1 MFDTFASFP
10 DTARLWL
17 MAFPRPLD
25 EGERAKLAEG
35 FEAFRPHWKT
45 HSTPIESGWMLLED
59 QIFAVVE
66 NTMGTSPS
74 GCSIDAMLRQS
85 IKLASILELPL
96 LDAQSIVVRAS
107 GKFRVVVKTELEAL
121 LQDGTLDATT
131 PVVDLG
137 LLELGQLRSGQLE
150 RPLAKTWIARKHRAL
165 LESRVG

>member
-1 MFDTFASFP
+1 MSDAFSTFP

-17 MAFPRPLD
+17 MAFPRSLS
-25 EGERAKLAEG
+25 EVEKSKLAEG
-35 FEAFRPHWKT
+35 FDSFRPHWKT
-45 HSTPIESGWMLLED
+45 HSTPIESAWMLLED

-85 IKLASILELPL
+85 IKLASILELPF

-107 GKFRVVVKTELEAL
+107 GKLKVVAKTELEPL
-121 LQDGTLDATT
+121 LQDGTLDAAT
-131 PVVDLG
+131 PVIDLG

-150 RPLAKTWIARKHRAL
+150 RPLAKTWIARKHRAS

>member
-1 MFDTFASFP
+1 MSDAFSTFP

-25 EGERAKLAEG
+25 EGEKSKLAEG

-85 IKLASILELPL
+85 IKLASILDLPF
-96 LDAQSIVVRAS
+96 LDAQSIVVRTS
-107 GKFRVVVKTELEAL
+107 GKLRVVAKADLEPL
-121 LQDGTLDATT
+121 LQDGTLDAAT
-131 PVVDLG
+131 PVLDLG

-150 RPLAKTWIARKHRAL
+150 RPLAKTWIARKYHAL
-165 LESRVG
+165 LESRVS

>member
-17 MAFPRPLD
+17 MAFPRPL
-25 EGERAKLAEG
+25 EEEEKVQLAKG

-45 HSTPIESGWMLLED
+45 HSTSIESGWMLLED

-85 IKLASILELPL
+85 IKLASILELPF
-96 LDAQSIVVRAS
+96 LDAQSIVVRTA
-107 GKFRVVVKTELEAL
+107 GKLKVVAKTELEPL
-121 LQDGTLDATT
+121 LQDGTLDAAT

-137 LLELGQLRSGQLE
+137 LLELGQLRLGNLE
-150 RPLAKTWIARKHRAL
+150 RPLAKTWIARKHRML
-165 LESRVG
+165 LEGCRL

>member
-1 MFDTFASFP
+1 MSDAFSTFP

-25 EGERAKLAEG
+25 EGEKAKLTEG

-45 HSTPIESGWMLLED
+45 HTSTIESGWMLIED
-59 QIFAVVE
+59 QLFAVVE

-85 IKLASILELPL
+85 IKLASTLELPF
-96 LDAQSIVVRAS
+96 LDAQSIVVRTA
-107 GKFRVVVKTELEAL
+107 GRLKVVAKSELESL
-121 LQDGTLDATT
+121 LQDGTLAAAT

-150 RPLAKTWIARKHRAL
+150 RPLAKTWIARKHRRL
-165 LESRVG
+165 LEGCSQ

>member
-1 MFDTFASFP
+1 MYDAFASFP

-25 EGERAKLAEG
+25 EGEKAKLAEG
-35 FEAFRPHWKT
+35 FEAFLPHWKT
-45 HSTPIESGWMLLED
+45 HSTSIESAWMLLED

-85 IKLASILELPL
+85 IKLASILELPF
-96 LDAQSIVVRAS
+96 LDAQSIVVRAA
-107 GKFRVVVKTELEAL
+107 GKLRVVAKTELEAL
-121 LQDGTLDATT
+121 LQAGTLDANT
-131 PVVDLG
+131 PVIDLG
-137 LLELGQLRSGQLE
+137 LLELGPLRSGNLE
-150 RPLAKTWIARKHRAL
+150 RPLAKTWIARKYRAL